1 MIADVIPPM
10 RFEFQ
15 PSIRYYLAATA
26 VLAASLAIIMQPEVS
41 EPLPVTTLDDPQQDS
56 QNPISARRP
65 PASLNQLGSFPF
77 RLAVFLIGVSTTA
90 HVIASFLN
98 LQGLPRLAFGILAPV
113 ACAVLWHLLGTDR
126 RHTSVEGVLLL
137 TLPLCA
143 FGFVFVSCVF
153 NLLFQ
158 PQTRL

>member
-1 MIADVIPPM
+1 MI
-10 RFEFQ
+10 
-15 PSIRYYLAATA
+15 
-26 VLAASLAIIMQPEVS
+26 AASLAITMQAEIS
-41 EPLPVTTLDDPQQDS
+41 EPLPATTLEDPQQGP

-65 PASLNQLGSFPF
+65 PASLNELGSFPF
-77 RLAVFLIGVSTTA
+77 RLAAFLVGVSTAA

-98 LQGLPRLAFGILAPV
+98 FQGLPRLAFGILAPV